1 MLVAFLSAEVMEE
14 MMFSSAQASGVMRS
28 GILTLLN
35 QDILW
40 GHRLQRDFS
49 HAQKLN
55 TRSALVEQSQEVLRA
70 LQVSAS
76 EQLTQLSL
84 KSVRSILFIS

>member
-1 MLVAFLSAEVMEE
+1 MLVAFFSAEVMEE
-14 MMFSSAQASGVMRS
+14 TMFSSALGQWCDQERS

-40 GHRLQRDFS
+40 GHRLERNFS

-55 TRSALVEQSQEVLRA
+55 TQSALVEQSQEVFRA

-76 EQLTQLSL
+76 EQ
-84 KSVRSILFIS
+84 

>member
-1 MLVAFLSAEVMEE
+1 MHR
-14 MMFSSAQASGVMRS
+14 ASGVTRRS

-35 QDILW
+35 QDIVW
-40 GHRLQRDFS
+40 GHQLERDFS

-55 TRSALVEQSQEVLRA
+55 TQSALVEQSQEVLRA

-76 EQLTQLSL
+76 EQLTQLPL
-84 KSVRSILFIS
+84 KSVRSIPLIL

>member
-1 MLVAFLSAEVMEE
+1 MHR
-14 MMFSSAQASGVMRS
+14 ASGVTRRS

-40 GHRLQRDFS
+40 GHRLERDFS

-55 TRSALVEQSQEVLRA
+55 TQSALVEQSQEVLRA

-76 EQLTQLSL
+76 EQLTQLPL
-84 KSVRSILFIS
+84 KSVRSIPLIL